1 MSVTNSMPEWR
12 KRSSSMC
19 NESPVPAKKPRFEYF
34 YVLASESSVSEDERS
49 ESIDS
54 VQDRETEYCKDTT
67 DTDTKSE
74 QSSDDYDVKV
84 EYEIVSTT
92 DTEENPFADGSSSG
106 EDVALVAASAVTATI
121 ATNGSNLD
129 NWLTDGEE
137 ETDSASSVNDT
148 IQQVCTKCKTRET
161 RSNLLLCSYC
171 YQMRKNCYPPR
182 PKHRKAR
189 KSSGLRSSDSAS
201 GSVTRDRL
209 SACLTGLSQDSGVAS
224 MSSQSTIGSSQE
236 LQSLAWD
243 KVVVPENLIKSNQML
258 QDWKTAAQEPCVL
271 CNENPKNGIFVH
283 STGGHLCCCYS
294 CAVKSWTK
302 TKRCAWCNLKA
313 KNVIKAFLV

>member
-1 MSVTNSMPEWR
+1 MSVTNSPMPEWR

-19 NESPVPAKKPRFEYF
+19 NETVPVPAKKPRFDYF
-34 YVLASESSVSEDERS
+34 YVLASESSLSEDERS
-49 ESIDS
+49 ESVDS
-54 VQDRETEYCKDTT
+54 IQGRETEYCKDTT

-84 EYEIVSTT
+84 EYELVSTT

-106 EDVALVAASAVTATI
+106 EDALIAANAVTATI
-121 ATNGSNLD
+121 ANNGSNLD
-129 NWLTDGEE
+129 IWLTDGEDDD
-137 ETDSASSVNDT
+137 TDTASSVNDS
-148 IQQVCTKCKTRET
+148 IQQVCKKCNIRGTV
-161 RSNLLLCSYC
+161 SNLPLCSYC
-171 YQMRKNCYPPR
+171 YQIRKNCYPPR

-189 KSSGLRSSDSAS
+189 KGSASRSLESAS
-201 GSVTRDRL
+201 GSLTTDRL
-209 SACLTGLSQDSGVAS
+209 SACLTGLSQDSGVG
-224 MSSQSTIGSSQE
+224 SSQSTLGSSQE
-236 LQSLAWD
+236 LQRLAWD
-243 KVVVPENLIKSNQML
+243 KVVVPQNLIKSSQTV
-258 QDWKTAAQEPCVL
+258 QDWKNAAQEPCVL
-271 CNENPKNGIFVH
+271 CNERPKNGIFVH